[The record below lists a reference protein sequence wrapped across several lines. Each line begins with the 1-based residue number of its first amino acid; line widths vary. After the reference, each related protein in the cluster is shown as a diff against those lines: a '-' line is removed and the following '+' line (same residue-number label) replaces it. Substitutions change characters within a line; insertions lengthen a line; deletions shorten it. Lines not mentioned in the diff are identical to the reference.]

1 VARRKGLYWDKQLG
15 CFNYDQAEAFVT
27 LDFRFPTDI
36 NEKKGVMDFQSTE
49 NVFFSGLYRVNKV
62 TSNFDQGKF
71 TQTLSLIRFDQ
82 QGNQINVAEN
92 INILTAAKNRT
103 ESFLSG
109 VVQLTKEELNAKTQA
124 DNQLGANGA

>member
-1 VARRKGLYWDKQLG
+1 VPRYKNLYWDKQLG

-36 NEKKGVMDFQSTE
+36 NEKKGVMDFQSME

-71 TQTLSLIRFDQ
+71 TQTLALIRFDQ

-92 INILTAAKNRT
+92 INTLTAAKDRT
-103 ESFLSG
+103 ESFLRG
-109 VVQLTKEELNAKTQA
+109 VYKPTKEQMDTIYGITSPD
-124 DNQLGANGA
+124 DNQ